1 MSEIVLTAQQAA
13 EVDKFAKERLGIQTL
28 VLMENAGRA
37 VAEVTLDLVGKLRP
51 FCFAERLRSKK
62 GRGKDS
68 NNRIA
73 VFCGRGNNA
82 GDGFVAAR
90 YLIVRDKDV
99 DVYLLAPQGQIRNE
113 AETNLSILKKIT
125 YRIFEIKDSA
135 ALESINFKDYS
146 IIIDALLG
154 IGLKGEVEGLFK
166 EAISKINKSGVRTI
180 AVDIP
185 SGLDATAGRIHGV
198 AIRADTTVTFMAKKK
213 GLLIE
218 QGPEYC
224 GKVIVEDLGIPIES
238 LLKEK

>member
-1 MSEIVLTAQQAA
+1 MSQIVLTAQQAA
-13 EVDKFAKERLGIQTL
+13 EADKLAKERLGIQTL

-37 VAEVTLDLVGKLRP
+37 VAGVVLDSL
-51 FCFAERLRSKK
+51 S
-62 GRGKDS
+62 KDS
-68 NNRIA
+68 GGRIA

-90 YLIVRDKDV
+90 YLIVRHRDV

-113 AETNLSILKKIT
+113 AEANLSILKKIT

-154 IGLKGEVEGLFK
+154 IGLRGEVEGLFK
-166 EAISKINKSGVRTI
+166 EAISRINKSGVRTI

-185 SGLDATAGRIHGV
+185 SGLDATTGRIRGV
-198 AIRADTTVTFMAKKK
+198 AIRAHTTVTFMAKKK

-224 GKVIVEDLGIPIES
+224 GKVIVEDLGIPIEG
-238 LLKEK
+238 LLKERGL

>member
-37 VAEVTLDLVGKLRP
+37 VAEVVLDLVGK
-51 FCFAERLRSKK
+51 ES
-62 GRGKDS
+62 GG
-68 NNRIA
+68 RIA

-90 YLIVRDKDV
+90 YLIVRDQDV
-99 DVYLLAPQGQIRNE
+99 DVYLLAPQGQLRNE
-113 AETNLSILKKIT
+113 AETNLSILKKVT

-185 SGLDATAGRIHGV
+185 SGLDVTAGRIHGV
-198 AIRADTTVTFMAKKK
+198 AIRANTTVTFMAKKK

-224 GKVIVEDLGIPIES
+224 GKIIVEDLGIPIEG
-238 LLKEK
+238 LLKEREL

>member
-13 EVDKFAKERLGIQTL
+13 EIDRYAKEHLGISAL
-28 VLMENAGRA
+28 VLMENAGRS
-37 VAEVTLDLVGKLRP
+37 VAEVALDLLGEISG
-51 FCFAERLRSKK
+51 A
-62 GRGKDS
+62 
-68 NNRIA
+68 RIA

-90 YLIVRDKDV
+90 HLIVHGGNV
-99 DVYLLAPQGQIRNE
+99 DVYLLAQQAQIRNE
-113 AETNLSILKKIT
+113 AGTNLNILRKIT

-154 IGLKGEVEGLFK
+154 IGLKGEVEGLFR
-166 EAISKINKSGVRTI
+166 EAISKISKSGARTI

-185 SGLDATAGRIHGV
+185 SGLDATTGRIHGV
-198 AIRADTTVTFMAKKK
+198 AARADTTVTFAAKKK

-224 GKVIVEDLGIPIES
+224 GKVIVKDLGIPLES
-238 LLKEK
+238 LPT